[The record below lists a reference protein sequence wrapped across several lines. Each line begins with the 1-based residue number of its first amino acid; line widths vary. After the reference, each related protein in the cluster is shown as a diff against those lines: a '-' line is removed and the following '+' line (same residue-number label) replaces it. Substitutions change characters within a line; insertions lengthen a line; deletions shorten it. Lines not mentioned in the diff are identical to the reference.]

1 MKSNLKSERFQF
13 VLIILAIV
21 ANFALLINIVRF
33 W

>member
-21 ANFALLINIVRF
+21 ANLALLINFIHF

>member
-1 MKSNLKSERFQF
+1 MKCNLKSERFQF

-21 ANFALLINIVRF
+21 ANLALLINIVQF